1 MKTVILGSGRGTNA
15 EAIIR
20 SQLSQLLGNAEV
32 HAIFSDN
39 EESGILQVAENYNVD
54 GYYLDG
60 GSFKTKLDERTEQ
73 VWIEKIM
80 KCKPD
85 LIVLAG
91 FMRVL
96 KPAFIKAFNGAI
108 VNLHPSLLPSFKG
121 LRAIERAFE
130 YGVKISGCS
139 VHWVSEE
146 IDSGKIIGQTPVRIM
161 QGDTIEMMSQKIHAA
176 EHMLLPSVIRDL
188 SIGAVPFPE
197 T

>member
-1 MKTVILGSGRGTNA
+1 M
-15 EAIIR
+15 
-20 SQLSQLLGNAEV
+20 GNAEV

-60 GSFKTKLDERTEQ
+60 GSFKTNLDERTEQ

-96 KPAFIKAFNGAI
+96 KPALVRAY
-108 VNLHPSLLPSFKG
+108 
-121 LRAIERAFE
+121 LRE
-130 YGVKISGCS
+130 
-139 VHWVSEE
+139 
-146 IDSGKIIGQTPVRIM
+146 PVL
-161 QGDTIEMMSQKIHAA
+161 
-176 EHMLLPSVIRDL
+176 MLV
-188 SIGAVPFPE
+188 
-197 T
+197 